1 MAITAYTGLPGS
13 GKSYQVVSYVI
24 MNALREGRRVVT
36 NIEGLKDD
44 LISEF
49 LEKEGIHLDEQGEIV
64 HVTNEQISADGFYY
78 QPYSISVVQPGDI
91 VILDECWEW
100 FEDGIPIPP
109 RTMEFFRK
117 HRHYVN
123 EKNVSCDIVL
133 ISQDVLDIGRKT
145 RRVIEQTFLMTKL
158 VDVGAE
164 NSFRVEIY
172 SKTNLRK
179 PPIRNWLG
187 MYEKK
192 YYDLYDSYSFSEEQ
206 KLKKHNRG
214 VERRTDKR
222 GNIFRSPMVKFGLPL
237 SIMGL
242 ISSIWWF
249 ISYFDSFG
257 SKDKDKS
264 KIAPPPPVVAAPAP
278 SHSQVASLSPQSNT
292 SSNTQKTILNS
303 SEHKE
308 PEKPKEPKESSS
320 IGISGY
326 YKVGDKTYVLLR
338 SSDKQR
344 VLVNPKDFEIQDM
357 LRIEGKFQGDIV
369 NTYTGSGI
377 RVTPQS
383 SSQGN
388 SNQPNTMDIV
398 PAGAKQV
405 SERVNALPQ
414 SPVR

>member
-1 MAITAYTGLPGS
+1 VAISAYTGLPGS

-24 MNALREGRRVVT
+24 INALREGRRVVT

-49 LEKEGIHLDEQGEIV
+49 LEKEGIHLDDQGQIV
-64 HVTNEQISADGFYY
+64 NVTSGQINSESFYY
-78 QPYSISVVQPGDI
+78 QPYSLSLVQPGDI

-100 FEDGIPIPP
+100 FEDGIPIPS

-117 HRHYVN
+117 HRHYVD
-123 EKNVSCDIVL
+123 EKNVCCDIVL

-158 VDVGAE
+158 TDVGAE
-164 NSFRVEIY
+164 NSYRIEIY

-179 PPIRNWLG
+179 PPIRTWLG

-206 KLKKHNRG
+206 KQNKHNRG
-214 VERRTDKR
+214 LERRVDKR
-222 GNIFRSPMVKFGLPL
+222 GNILYSPMVKFGLPF
-237 SIMGL
+237 SILGL
-242 ISSIWWF
+242 IASVWWF
-249 ISYFDSFG
+249 VNYFESFG
-257 SKDKDKS
+257 AKPDKS
-264 KIAPPPPVVAAPAP
+264 KIAPPPPVTPIAAANPQNNVAPQIQSANN
-278 SHSQVASLSPQSNT
+278 SSQSN
-292 SSNTQKTILNS
+292 SQGVNNNQN
-303 SEHKE
+303 KE
-308 PEKPKEPKESSS
+308 PEKPKEPRESGS
-320 IGISGY
+320 ISVSGY
-326 YKVGDKTYVLLR
+326 YKVNDKLFVLLR

-344 VLVNPKDFEIQDM
+344 VLVEPKDFTVQDM

-377 RVTPQS
+377 KLTPQ
-383 SSQGN
+383 GI
-388 SNQPNTMDIV
+388 SNNPEQPKTMDII

-405 SERVNALPQ
+405 SGQMATKSN
-414 SPVR
+414 